1 MPQRVGRM
9 TRIRTPIFSSTH
21 SAYQQTLKRAARD
34 ALREDL
40 GTGDLTSAAL
50 KLKGKRG
57 EAILLAK
64 ADGVLA
70 GADAF
75 AACFKSLDSRVKLK
89 WNCRDGNRVIS
100 GMTVVTVTGDAAA
113 ILSAERSA
121 LNFIGHLS
129 GIATATAKMVAL
141 IPDGGTRLLDTRKT
155 MPGLRLLEKRA
166 TVLGGAVNHRFGLY
180 NALML
185 KDNHIA
191 AMGGLEKALPLASRA
206 RGKRHLICETANLDQ
221 VRLALGLGAT
231 WLLLDNFELPDLGLA
246 VRCIRDWENENS
258 RAIVIEAS
266 GGITPANI
274 AAVAGLG
281 VDFISSGYITH
292 SAPSLD
298 FSLEWN
304 GPPARSRKRPS

>member
-1 MPQRVGRM
+1 M
-9 TRIRTPIFSSTH
+9 TRIKTPIFSATR
-21 SAYQQTLKRAARD
+21 SAYQQALKRAVRD

-40 GTGDLTSAAL
+40 GTGDVTSAAL

-64 ADGVLA
+64 EDGVLA
-70 GADAF
+70 GADVF
-75 AACFKSLDSRVKLK
+75 AACFKSLDPKVKLK
-89 WNCRDGNRVIS
+89 WYCRDGDRVMS
-100 GMTVVTVTGDAAA
+100 GKTVATITGDATA

-121 LNFIGHLS
+121 LNFISHLS

-141 IPDGGTRLLDTRKT
+141 IPAGGTRLLDTRKT
-155 MPGLRLLEKRA
+155 TPGLRLLEKRA
-166 TVLGGAVNHRFGLY
+166 TVLGGAVNHRIGLY
-180 NALML
+180 DALML

-191 AMGGLEKALPLASRA
+191 SIGSLEKALPLTLRA
-206 RGKRHLICETANLDQ
+206 RGKRHLICETTNLDQ
-221 VRLALGLGAT
+221 VRLALNHDVT
-231 WLLLDNFELPDLGLA
+231 WLLLDNFELRDLGLA
-246 VRCIRDWENENS
+246 VRYIRDWENEN
-258 RAIVIEAS
+258 RRTIVIEAS

-304 GPPARSRKRPS
+304 GPPAQSKKRTP